1 MKKLLLLFTT
11 LLTVSSYS
19 QISYEKGYYIDN
31 SGQKTECFIK
41 NNDWLGDPTDF
52 KYRLS
57 ESDDIKTNNI
67 DSVKEFGIY
76 GITKYIRETVEVEIS
91 SEDINDMSYDM
102 NPKFKQ
108 TQLFLKVLIE
118 SKANLYSG
126 GGSSVKYFYNVD
138 GSKIEQLVLKSYK
151 NSENQIVENNM
162 FRKQLFDNL
171 KCSLIDIKN
180 LLKLKYNENSLVNL
194 FSEYNKCSNA
204 NIVDYT
210 MKKKKDVF
218 NLTLRPRINSSS
230 LSINNSES
238 KYRST
243 DFGKK
248 TTFGFG
254 IETEFILPFNKN
266 KWSILIEPTY
276 QIYDVETTKDA
287 TTYTTPLKAEATYKY
302 LEIPVGLRHYFFL
315 NSNSKIFINASLVFA
330 VAFNSQIQYKIGNI
344 DYSTPLEINN
354 TSNIAFGIGYKFHNK
369 YSIEMRYNT
378 SRKILL
384 DYNFWDSD
392 YKTTSIILGYTLF

>member
-1 MKKLLLLFTT
+1 MKKLFQIFIT
-11 LLTVSSYS
+11 LLTINCYS

-31 SGQKTECFIK
+31 SGQKTECLIK
-41 NNDWLGDPTDF
+41 NNDWLRDPTDF
-52 KYRLS
+52 KYKLS

-67 DSVKEFGIY
+67 ESVKEFGIY
-76 GITKYIRETVEVEIS
+76 GITKYIRATVEMDIS
-91 SEDINDMSYDM
+91 TENINDMDNDL
-102 NPKFKQ
+102 NPKFQK

-118 SKANLYSG
+118 GKANLYTG
-126 GGSSVKYFYNVD
+126 GGSSVKYFYTVD

-171 KCSLIDIKN
+171 KCSSVDIKN
-180 LLKLKYNENSLVNL
+180 LLKLKYNKNSLVNL
-194 FSEYNKCSNA
+194 FNEYNKCSNA

-210 MKKKKDVF
+210 MKKQKDVF

-230 LSINNSES
+230 LSINNPDSQ
-238 KYRST
+238 YRST

-254 IETEFILPFNKN
+254 IETECILPFNKN

-287 TTYTTPLKAEATYKY
+287 TTYTIPLKAEAIYKY

-330 VAFNSQIQYKIGNI
+330 VAFNSQIQYKFGDK

-354 TSNIAFGIGYKFHNK
+354 TSNIAFGIGYKFHDK

-378 SRKILL
+378 NRDVLL
-384 DYNFWDSD
+384 DYNFWSSN
-392 YKTTSIILGYTLF
+392 YKTASVIFGYTIF